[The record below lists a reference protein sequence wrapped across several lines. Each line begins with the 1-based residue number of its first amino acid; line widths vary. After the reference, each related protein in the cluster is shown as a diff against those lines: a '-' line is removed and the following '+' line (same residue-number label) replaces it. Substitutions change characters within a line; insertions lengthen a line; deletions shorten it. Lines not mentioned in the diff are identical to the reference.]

1 MLPEEAGQAGW
12 VGYIVDI
19 RKSDNAD
26 VRLTE
31 PLCDGGVT
39 SVTEGDE
46 TIAADSRT
54 NLLARIRLCDSIAEV
69 EEPST
74 HCVEFCIAQFTH
86 FTHDY
91 LLVPN
96 VAGTLATLTL
106 GK

>member
-1 MLPEEAGQAGW
+1 MLPEEAA
-12 VGYIVDI
+12 DI
-19 RKSDNAD
+19 RESDMAE
-26 VRLTE
+26 VCLTE
-31 PLCDGGVT
+31 HLCDGGVT

-46 TIAADSRT
+46 TVAADSRP
-54 NLLARIRLCDSIAEV
+54 NLLGIIRLCDDIGEV

-74 HCVEFCIAQFTH
+74 HCVEFRIVQFTH

-91 LLVPN
+91 LLIPN